1 MAIDEQASL
10 DELIQALV
18 TNNLADFKICELTR
32 GWEIVLSPVWE
43 PLDGKAVRRA
53 CLQPRSMRNH
63 YFEGPARA
71 MIESEV
77 GRMVI
82 GAGLTMAG
90 EELPQ
95 IIGEMTELYCTP
107 DAPYFVTDTD
117 ASTSLAVVS
126 AVIADVARK
135 ARVGMTAKDIV
146 ACYEGATHPKLVE
159 LAHVEAALFAQ
170 ANDAPVDELVAAL
183 ARQPRLRMSSPG

>member
-1 MAIDEQASL
+1 MAIDEHASL
-10 DELIQALV
+10 DEIIQALV
-18 TNNLADFKICELTR
+18 TNNVADYKICELTR

-43 PLDGKAVRRA
+43 PVAGKAVRRA
-53 CLQPRSMRNH
+53 CLQPRSMRGH

-77 GRMVI
+77 GRMVV
-82 GAGLTMAG
+82 GAGLSMG
-90 EELPQ
+90 EEHLPQ

-107 DAPYFVTDTD
+107 DAPYLVTDTA
-117 ASTSLAVVS
+117 ASTGLAVVS

-159 LAHVEAALFAQ
+159 LAQVEAEVFAK
-170 ANDAPVDELVAAL
+170 ANDAPVEELVAAL
-183 ARQPRLRMSSPG
+183 KRQPRLRMASPG